1 MGKKAFR
8 VRPKIKIEKKTK
20 IEEKEV
26 INNSLFENIT
36 KTLSR
41 EIKFTLIMIFAIVIL
56 VIAGSYSIFTAT
68 NKSDDYN
75 TVTVG
80 TLKID
85 FLEESQDVLNLN
97 GAYPTMDTE
106 GEKLEPYQFKITNNG
121 TLKASYKVRLIN
133 DDEVIEEDKCRS
145 NLLSFSAL
153 KVKVNEESPVLL
165 LDKYENDY
173 TVAEG
178 IILPNE
184 TKEYSI
190 RIWIKDTAG
199 NEVLGRHYH
208 GKIVVDS
215 VNLSTE

>member
-1 MGKKAFR
+1 M
-8 VRPKIKIEKKTK
+8 
-20 IEEKEV
+20 
-26 INNSLFENIT
+26 
-36 KTLSR
+36 
-41 EIKFTLIMIFAIVIL
+41 
-56 VIAGSYSIFTAT
+56 
-68 NKSDDYN
+68 
-75 TVTVG
+75 
-80 TLKID
+80 
-85 FLEESQDVLNLN
+85 
-97 GAYPTMDTE
+97 
-106 GEKLEPYQFKITNNG
+106 
-121 TLKASYKVRLIN
+121 
-133 DDEVIEEDKCRS
+133 
-145 NLLSFSAL
+145 

-215 VNLSTE
+215 VNFRTTFYKDFKKLYDDGLIDWKRKFIF